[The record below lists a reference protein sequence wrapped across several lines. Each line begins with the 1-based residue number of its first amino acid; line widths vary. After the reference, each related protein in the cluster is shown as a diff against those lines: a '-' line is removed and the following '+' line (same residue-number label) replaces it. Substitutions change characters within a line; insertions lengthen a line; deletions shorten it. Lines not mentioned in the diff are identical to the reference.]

1 MALSRSPLRD
11 AIQSVYAI
19 LVNQL
24 CTKDI
29 REDLFVEEIIDM
41 PLMQTI
47 QNKSN
52 LKEANE
58 ALIDHLYTS
67 GTVELVERFIK
78 VLRDTSSNYK
88 VHEEMAQ
95 KLEGAVHEVRI
106 QSLSRQSEVN
116 CISTVCAFIVND
128 VVTHTNDLICVCYNI
143 IRRFLKKYHSVFS

>member
-1 MALSRSPLRD
+1 MALSHGSSTSTQLRD
-11 AIQSVYAI
+11 AIQPVYAI

-24 CTKDI
+24 CTKNI
-29 REDLFVEEIIDM
+29 REDLFAKGIIDM
-41 PLMQTI
+41 PLKQTI

-52 LKEANE
+52 FKEANE
-58 ALIDHLYTS
+58 VLIDHLYTS

-88 VHEEMAQ
+88 VHEEIAQ

-116 CISTVCAFIVND
+116 FISTVCAFIVND
-128 VVTHTNDLICVCYNI
+128 AVTL
-143 IRRFLKKYHSVFS
+143 